1 MEIAVGVPPATV
13 EPAAAS
19 TDELI
24 CEPCEPEEAKEGAAE
39 EAEEFFEE
47 PTICGLWGC
56 VLSRTH
62 SGLCE
67 VPPLAKRG
75 CRKPQVYDADVVVAV
90 VVAFNQHLWFECFSL
105 SRIFK
110 HRWGAP
116 NEHSYP

>member
-1 MEIAVGVPPATV
+1 MEIAVGVPPAPV

-39 EAEEFFEE
+39 EAEAFFEE

-62 SGLCE
+62 SGLCV

-75 CRKPQVYDADVVVAV
+75 TMFEKMRGGEAPQTTVLIEKNDTTPKLTSKQD
-90 VVAFNQHLWFECFSL
+90 
-105 SRIFK
+105 
-110 HRWGAP
+110 
-116 NEHSYP
+116 